1 MFLKEARMKQ
11 LDIFSECEPSYSTV
25 KKTGIVWKLF
35 TDGAS
40 RDNPG
45 RSGAGVYLAK
55 DDQPVFKKGF
65 YLGRKTNNQAEYLA
79 LLVGIFYAKKHMEE
93 NDTLFIFA
101 DSELLI
107 KQMKGEYKVK
117 NPDLKILYDIARDW
131 LESLNYSVCHV
142 RREFN
147 TVADEMANLGIDQK
161 LHPTQEFLHALER
174 HNVHL

>member
-1 MFLKEARMKQ
+1 
-11 LDIFSECEPSYSTV
+11 
-25 KKTGIVWKLF
+25 
-35 TDGAS
+35 
-40 RDNPG
+40 
-45 RSGAGVYLAK
+45 
-55 DDQPVFKKGF
+55 
-65 YLGRKTNNQAEYLA
+65 
-79 LLVGIFYAKKHMEE
+79 MEE

-101 DSELLI
+101 HSELLI
-107 KQMKGEYKVK
+107 KQMNGEYKVK